1 MDMNTNMTPDWLAA
15 ESEYTDEVIGDNT
28 ISQLFAESASRNAD
42 RTAQLYKG
50 GIYDR
55 SLCDAGV
62 VDSAP
67 SGEYSQ
73 LTYHEMHAIVMNLAS
88 GFRDLGVEPDDR
100 VALFADTRMEW
111 AQADFALLAAG
122 GVVTTV
128 YTESSPSQVEY
139 LLSDPGA
146 TGVVVENEELLER
159 VLEVEEET
167 DIEFIVVIDTLSG
180 YDDRED
186 IITLGTLHKR
196 GAENGTDGDYEAWI
210 IGRSSD
216 DLASL
221 IYTSGT
227 TSKPKGVEL
236 THANFRANINQI
248 RKRFG
253 PRPDRDP
260 DAPALDESTTS
271 LSFLPLA
278 HVFERTSGH
287 FTMFASGASVA
298 YAESTDTVADDL
310 SLVQP
315 SSITSVPRVYE
326 RVYDSMR
333 EQARESDMKGQIFD
347 WAVDIAQEYARAD
360 EPGKRLRTKRAVA
373 DRLVYSSLKEQ
384 LGGNLELLISGGGS
398 LSEDLCRLFLGM
410 GFRLVEGYGL
420 TETAP
425 VVCVNPIDD
434 IRPGTLG
441 PPLVDVDVKLD
452 ESVIGPDQQE
462 NATGDIGEL
471 LVQGPNV
478 TRGYWNNPEAT
489 EDAFT
494 TIETASE
501 DTEVEGS
508 EEPSESDSSS
518 SERWFRTGDIVE
530 QGEDGYL
537 RYHDRLKQLLVLD
550 TGKNVAPGPI
560 EESFATSDRIDQ
572 VMVMGDDRKFISAL
586 VVPNFE
592 RIERWADE
600 NEIDLPD
607 DREDICTDERVHEWI
622 GEEIERVNENFAK
635 HERIKEFAVVPV
647 EWTPENDLLTSSMK
661 LKRRNITDRFEER
674 IEGIYAEEE
683 E

>member
-1 MDMNTNMTPDWLAA
+1 MDTNMAPDWLTA
-15 ESEYTDEVIGDNT
+15 EREYTDEVIGDNT

-42 RTAQLYKG
+42 RTAQRYKG

-55 SLCDAGV
+55 SICEAGV

-67 SGEYSQ
+67 SGEYDQ
-73 LTYHEMHAIVMNLAS
+73 ITYQEMHTIVRNLAT

-111 AQADFALLAAG
+111 AQTDFALLAAG

-139 LLSDPGA
+139 LLSDPDA

-159 VLEVEEET
+159 VLEVEDEI
-167 DIEFIVVIDTLSG
+167 DIEFIVAIDTIEG

-186 IITLGTLHKR
+186 VITLGALHER
-196 GAENGTDGDYEAWI
+196 GAENGTEGDYEAWI
-210 IGRSSD
+210 IGQSSD

-260 DAPALDESTTS
+260 DTPALDESTTS

-287 FTMFASGASVA
+287 FVMFASGATVA
-298 YAESTDTVADDL
+298 YAESPDTVADDL
-310 SLVQP
+310 SLVKP

-326 RVYDSMR
+326 RIYDTMR
-333 EQARESDMKGQIFD
+333 EQARGSDIKEHIFD
-347 WAVDIAQEYARAD
+347 WAIDIAQEYARAD

-373 DRLVYSSLKEQ
+373 DRLVYSSVKEQ

-398 LSEDLCRLFLGM
+398 LSVDLCQLFLGM

-434 IRPGTLG
+434 IHPGTLG

-452 ESVIGPDQQE
+452 EDVIGPDQQE
-462 NATGDIGEL
+462 KASGDIGEL
-471 LVQGPNV
+471 LVRGPNV
-478 TRGYWNNPEAT
+478 TRGYWNNQEAT

-494 TIETASE
+494 
-501 DTEVEGS
+501 D
-508 EEPSESDSSS
+508 D
-518 SERWFRTGDIVE
+518 WFRTGDIIE
-530 QGEDGYL
+530 QDEDGYL
-537 RYHDRLKQLLVLD
+537 SYHDRLKQLLVLD

-560 EESFATSDRIDQ
+560 EESFATSDRVEQ
-572 VMVMGDDRKFISAL
+572 AMVMGDNRKFISAL

-592 RIERWADE
+592 AIERWADE
-600 NEIDLPD
+600 NDVDLPD

-635 HERIKEFAVVPV
+635 HERIKEFKLVPI

-661 LKRRNITDRFEER
+661 LKRRNITDRFEEK
-674 IEGIYAEEE
+674 IEKIYSEDEDE
-683 E
+683 D

>member
-1 MDMNTNMTPDWLAA
+1 MDTNMAPDWLRA
-15 ESEYTDEVIGDNT
+15 EREYTDEVIGDNT

-42 RTAQLYKG
+42 RTAQRYKG

-55 SLCDAGV
+55 SICEAGV

-67 SGEYSQ
+67 SGEYDQ
-73 LTYHEMHAIVMNLAS
+73 ITYQKMHTIVRNLAT

-100 VALFADTRMEW
+100 VALFSDTRMEW
-111 AQADFALLAAG
+111 AQTDFALLAAG

-128 YTESSPSQVEY
+128 YTESSPNQVEY
-139 LLSDPGA
+139 LLSDPDA

-159 VLEVEEET
+159 VLEVEDEM
-167 DIEFIVVIDTLSG
+167 DIEFIVVIDTIEG

-186 IITLGTLHKR
+186 VITLGTLHER
-196 GAENGTDGDYEAWI
+196 GIENGTEGDYEAWI
-210 IGRSSD
+210 IGQSSD

-253 PRPDRDP
+253 PRPDRDSDTP
-260 DAPALDESTTS
+260 VLDETTTS

-287 FTMFASGASVA
+287 FMMFASGASVA
-298 YAESTDTVADDL
+298 YAESPDTVADDL
-310 SLVQP
+310 SLVNP
-315 SSITSVPRVYE
+315 SSMTSVPRVYE
-326 RVYDSMR
+326 RIYDTMR
-333 EQARESDMKGQIFD
+333 KQARESGIKEHIFD
-347 WAVDIAQEYARAD
+347 WAIDIAQEYARAD
-360 EPGKRLRTKRAVA
+360 KPGKRLRTKRAVA
-373 DRLVYSSLKEQ
+373 DRLVYSSVKEQ

-398 LSEDLCRLFLGM
+398 LSVDLCQLFLGM

-452 ESVIGPDQQE
+452 EDVIGPDQRE
-462 NATGDIGEL
+462 KASGDIGEL
-471 LVQGPNV
+471 LVRGPNV

-494 TIETASE
+494 
-501 DTEVEGS
+501 D
-508 EEPSESDSSS
+508 D
-518 SERWFRTGDIVE
+518 WFRTGDIVE

-537 RYHDRLKQLLVLD
+537 SYHDRLKQLLVLD

-560 EESFATSDRIDQ
+560 EESFATSDRVEQ
-572 VMVMGDDRKFISAL
+572 AMVMGDNRKFISAL

-592 RIERWADE
+592 RIEQWADE
-600 NEIDLPD
+600 NDIDLPD
-607 DREDICTDERVHEWI
+607 DREDICTDERVHEWV
-622 GEEIERVNENFAK
+622 GEEVERVNENFAK
-635 HERIKEFAVVPV
+635 HERIKEFELVPI

-661 LKRRNITDRFEER
+661 LKRRNITDRFEEK
-674 IEGIYAEEE
+674 IEGIYAEDESE
-683 E
+683 D

>member
-1 MDMNTNMTPDWLAA
+1 LFSVLAEYIGILVQIATMDTNMTPDWLTA
-15 ESEYTDEVIGDNT
+15 EREYTDEVIGDNT

-42 RTAQLYKG
+42 RTAQRYKG

-55 SLCDAGV
+55 SLCEAGV

-67 SGEYSQ
+67 SDEYGQ
-73 LTYHEMHAIVMNLAS
+73 ITYQEMHTIVRNLAT

-100 VALFADTRMEW
+100 IALFSDTRMEW
-111 AQADFALLAAG
+111 AQTDFALLAAG

-128 YTESSPSQVEY
+128 YTESSPNQVEY

-159 VLEVEEET
+159 VLEIEDEI
-167 DIEFIVVIDTLSG
+167 DIEFIVVIDTLEG

-186 IITLGTLHKR
+186 VITLGALHER
-196 GAENGTDGDYEAWI
+196 GVENGTEGDYEAWI
-210 IGRSSD
+210 IGQSSD

-260 DAPALDESTTS
+260 DTPALDESTTS

-287 FTMFASGASVA
+287 FVMFASGATVA
-298 YAESTDTVADDL
+298 YAESPDTVADDL
-310 SLVQP
+310 SLVNP

-326 RVYDSMR
+326 RIYDTMR
-333 EQARESDMKGQIFD
+333 EQARESDIKEHIFD
-347 WAVDIAQEYARAD
+347 WAVDIAQEYARD
-360 EPGKRLRTKRAVA
+360 DDPGKRLRTKRAVA
-373 DRLVYSSLKEQ
+373 DRLVYSSVKEQ

-398 LSEDLCRLFLGM
+398 LSVDLCQLFLGM

-434 IRPGTLG
+434 IHPGTLG

-452 ESVIGPDQQE
+452 EDVIGPDQRE
-462 NATGDIGEL
+462 KASGDIGEL
-471 LVQGPNV
+471 LVRGPNV

-494 TIETASE
+494 
-501 DTEVEGS
+501 D
-508 EEPSESDSSS
+508 D
-518 SERWFRTGDIVE
+518 WFRTGDIVE
-530 QGEDGYL
+530 QDEDGYL

-560 EESFATSDRIDQ
+560 EESFATSDRIEQ
-572 VMVMGDDRKFISAL
+572 VMVMGDNRKFISAL

-592 RIERWADE
+592 GIERWADK
-600 NEIDLPD
+600 NDVDLPD

-635 HERIKEFAVVPV
+635 HEQIKEFELIPI

-661 LKRRNITDRFEER
+661 LKRRNITNRFGEKIEE
-674 IEGIYAEEE
+674 IYSEDED
-683 E
+683 

>member
-1 MDMNTNMTPDWLAA
+1 MDTNMTPDWLAA
-15 ESEYTDEVIGDNT
+15 EREYTDEVIGDNT
-28 ISQLFAESASRNAD
+28 VSQLFAESAARNAD
-42 RTAQLYKG
+42 RAAQLYKG

-55 SLCDAGV
+55 SLCEAGV

-67 SGEYSQ
+67 SDEYSQ
-73 LTYHEMHAIVMNLAS
+73 LTYHEMHTIVRNLAS

-100 VALFADTRMEW
+100 VALLSDTRMEW
-111 AQADFALLAAG
+111 AHADFALLAAG

-159 VLEVEEET
+159 VLEVEDET
-167 DIEFIVVIDTLSG
+167 DIEFIVVIDTIEG

-186 IITLGTLHKR
+186 VITLGTLHER
-196 GAENGTDGDYEAWI
+196 GVENGIEGDYEAWI

-253 PRPDRDP
+253 PRPDRDADTP
-260 DAPALDESTTS
+260 VLDESTTS
-271 LSFLPLA
+271 VSFLPLA
-278 HVFERTSGH
+278 HVFERTAGH
-287 FTMFASGASVA
+287 FTMFACGATVG
-298 YAESTDTVADDL
+298 YAESTDTVSEDL

-326 RVYDSMR
+326 RVYDDMR
-333 EQARESDMKGQIFD
+333 EQARESDIKEHIFD
-347 WAVDIAQEYARAD
+347 WSIDIAQEYARTD
-360 EPGKRLRTKRAVA
+360 DPGKRLRTKRAVA

-398 LSEDLCRLFLGM
+398 LSEDLCCLFLGM

-425 VVCVNPIDD
+425 VVCVNPIED

-441 PPLVDVDVKLD
+441 PPLIDVDVELN

-462 NATGDIGEL
+462 KATGDIGEL
-471 LVQGPNV
+471 LVRGPNV
-478 TRGYWNNPEAT
+478 TRGYWKDPEAT
-489 EDAFT
+489 EDAFI
-494 TIETASE
+494 TIETTDE
-501 DTEVEGS
+501 DS
-508 EEPSESDSSS
+508 EESN
-518 SERWFRTGDIVE
+518 SERWLRTGDIVE
-530 QGEDGYL
+530 QDEDGYL

-572 VMVMGDDRKFISAL
+572 VMVLGDNRKFISAL

-592 RIERWADE
+592 RIEEWADE
-600 NEIDLPD
+600 NAIDLPD
-607 DREDICTDERVHEWI
+607 DREDISTDERVQEWI
-622 GEEIERVNENFAK
+622 EEDIERVNENFAK
-635 HERIKEFAVVPV
+635 HERIKEFELIPI

-674 IEGIYAEEE
+674 IEGIYSEDEDAVSD
-683 E
+683 

>member
-1 MDMNTNMTPDWLAA
+1 MDTNTSDRLAT
-15 ESEYTDEVIGDNT
+15 EREYTDEVIGDNT
-28 ISQLFAESASRNAD
+28 ISQLFADSAARNID
-42 RTAQLYKG
+42 RTAQMYKG

-55 SLCDAGV
+55 SLCEAGV

-67 SGEYSQ
+67 SGEYNQ
-73 LTYHEMHAIVMNLAS
+73 LTYNEMHTIVRNLAS

-100 VALFADTRMEW
+100 VALFSDTRMEW
-111 AQADFALLAAG
+111 AHADFALLAAG

-159 VLEVEEET
+159 VLEVESET
-167 DIEFIVVIDTLSG
+167 DIEFIVVIDTISG

-186 IITLGTLHKR
+186 VITLGTLHER
-196 GAENGTDGDYEAWI
+196 GIENRIDGDYEAWI
-210 IGRSSD
+210 IGQSSD

-253 PRPDRDP
+253 PRPDRAP
-260 DAPALDESTTS
+260 DTPVLDASTTS
-271 LSFLPLA
+271 VSFLPLA
-278 HVFERTSGH
+278 HVFERTAGH
-287 FTMFASGASVA
+287 FMMFASGATVA
-298 YAESTDTVADDL
+298 YAESPDTVADDL

-326 RVYDSMR
+326 RIYDNMR
-333 EQARESDMKGQIFD
+333 EQVRGSDIKERIFD
-347 WAVDIAQEYARAD
+347 WSIDIAQEYAQTD
-360 EPGKRLRTKRAVA
+360 DPGKRLRTKRVVA
-373 DRLVYSSLKEQ
+373 DQLVYSSLKEQ

-398 LSEDLCRLFLGM
+398 LSEDLCRLFLAM

-425 VVCVNPIDD
+425 VVCVNPIED

-441 PPLVDVDVKLD
+441 LPLVDVDVKLN
-452 ESVIGPDQQE
+452 ESVIAPDQQE

-471 LVQGPNV
+471 LVRGPNV

-494 TIETASE
+494 TIETTDEDSE
-501 DTEVEGS
+501 DS
-508 EEPSESDSSS
+508 N
-518 SERWFRTGDIVE
+518 SERWLRTGDIVE
-530 QGEDGYL
+530 QDEDGYL

-560 EESFATSDRIDQ
+560 EESFATSSRIDQ
-572 VMVMGDDRKFISAL
+572 VMVMGDNRKFISAL

-592 RIERWADE
+592 RIEQWADE
-600 NEIDLPD
+600 NAIDLPD
-607 DREDICTDERVHEWI
+607 DREDICTDERVQEWI
-622 GEEIERVNENFAK
+622 GEEIESVNEDFAK
-635 HERIKEFAVVPV
+635 HERIKEFELIPI
-647 EWTPENDLLTSSMK
+647 EWTPENNLLTSSMK
-661 LKRRNITDRFEER
+661 LKRRNITDRFEEQ
-674 IEGIYAEEE
+674 IEEIYSEEE
-683 E
+683 DANADDDADADAD